1 MTKADLAEQVHQK
14 HPNITKSQAAELV
27 DIMLES
33 MKGRLTKR
41 EKVLVSNFG
50 SFRVISARARR
61 GRNPATGEA
70 IQIPSRETLV
80 FRPAPAF
87 ITELNGDRKSVTA
100 KRR

>member
-1 MTKADLAEQVHQK
+1 MTKADLAERVYDRHGRL
-14 HPNITKSQAAELV
+14 TKSQAAELV
-27 DIMLES
+27 DIVLER
-33 MKGRLTKR
+33 MKARLAGR

-61 GRNPATGEA
+61 GRNPATGET

-87 ITELNGDRKSVTA
+87 ITLLNSGTRSQ
-100 KRR
+100 KRN